1 MGIRIA
7 KLQTHWETHQQQ
19 WDVSANRW
27 WVKTDFVSGRELG
40 FWSAFMFPFV
50 VINGK
55 QMTIDSRRKKN
66 DEGRKR
72 SNWWVTWTS
81 NFGMVIP
88 GDFFP
93 DEVNSR
99 NSEELMIERIYQSI
113 KQWRMV
119 AYHFPKWC
127 LQPAGDDCVA
137 RSARW
142 WHGGCPWNHQ
152 KLWNSYTWDIRDK
165 VRLVFTS

>member
-1 MGIRIA
+1 MMSKNWFCEWTWVGFLIGI
-7 KLQTHWETHQQQ
+7 H
-19 WDVSANRW
+19 VSFCCHKWKANDHR
-27 WVKTDFVSGRELG
+27 
-40 FWSAFMFPFV
+40 FPE
-50 VINGK
+50 
-55 QMTIDSRRKKN
+55 KKN

-81 NFGMVIP
+81 NFFPSNFGMVIP
-88 GDFFP
+88 GDFFS

-137 RSARW
+137 RAARW